1 MMFGNVAPAPFSVTC
16 AAAGAAAS
24 RVARASDVIRFM
36 SSLVLERELHLEKG
50 TLAARVLQRRC
61 ATFEREQVHV
71 AEHPDV
77 GLDLIRET
85 GDDARLLVVR
95 RVRMGIHDIDA
106 PDSRGFT
113 AAEAIDAERAQ
124 DAPADRGVFGRHELT
139 RQRHLLRLIRE
150 SAEEA
155 IAVRAAGRLADPGVA
170 GESQSA
176 DWACVVRGGQAH
188 GDPSRDRKSTR
199 LNSSHVKISYAVF
212 CLKKK

>member
-24 RVARASDVIRFM
+24 NVARASDVIRFM
-36 SSLVLERELHLEKG
+36 RSLVLERELHLEKG
-50 TLAARVLQRRC
+50 TLARRVLQRRR

-77 GLDLIRET
+77 RLDLIRET

-95 RVRMGIHDIDA
+95 RVRIGIHDIDA

-113 AAEAIDAERAQ
+113 AAEAI
-124 DAPADRGVFGRHELT
+124 
-139 RQRHLLRLIRE
+139 
-150 SAEEA
+150 
-155 IAVRAAGRLADPGVA
+155 AVRSAGRLADPGVA

-176 DWACVVRGGQAH
+176 DSACVVRGGQAH
-188 GDPSRDRKSTR
+188 GDPSRDILPIVPGAAGVALAVDDRELRDRKSTR
-199 LNSSHVKISYAVF
+199 L
-212 CLKKK
+212 

>member
-24 RVARASDVIRFM
+24 NVARASDVIRFM
-36 SSLVLERELHLEKG
+36 RSLVLERELHLEKG

-95 RVRMGIHDIDA
+95 RVRIGIHDIDA
-106 PDSRGFT
+106 SDGSGFT

-124 DAPADRGVFGRHELT
+124 DAPADRG
-139 RQRHLLRLIRE
+139 
-150 SAEEA
+150 
-155 IAVRAAGRLADPGVA
+155 
-170 GESQSA
+170 
-176 DWACVVRGGQAH
+176 
-188 GDPSRDRKSTR
+188 DRKSTR
-199 LNSSHVKISYAVF
+199 LNSSHVRISYA
-212 CLKKK
+212 